1 MKQQTMTIASTR
13 KLNQGIYQTVLRGDT
28 SPITTPG
35 QFINLKIPDH
45 YLRRPISIADWDE
58 CSMTIIYKVVGSG
71 TSALSQLSAGT
82 SLDVLTGL
90 GNGFDVDKACAAGT
104 PTLLGGGIGTPPIYG
119 LAKTLVRQGVTPTV
133 ITGFATE
140 EDVILQEEFRA
151 LGIDP
156 VLMTDDGSAGEK
168 GFVTDALAG
177 TEAGYVCACGP
188 EPMLRAVS
196 EVSEVDGE
204 LSFDARMGC
213 GFGVCMGCTRLTV
226 DGPKRVCRDGPVFKK
241 EAIAWED

>member
-1 MKQQTMTIASTR
+1 MKQQPMPIASTR

-28 SPITTPG
+28 SPITAPG

-58 CSMTIIYKVVGSG
+58 CSVTIIYKVVGSG

-133 ITGFATE
+133 ITGFATA

-177 TEAGYVCACGP
+177 TEASYVCVCGP
-188 EPMLRAVS
+188 EPMLRAVWNACS
-196 EVSEVDGE
+196 HGQF
-204 LSFDARMGC
+204 SFEARMAC
-213 GFGVCMGCTRLTV
+213 GFGACMGCSCRTKY
-226 DGPKRVCRDGPVFKK
+226 GNKRICKDGPVL
-241 EAIAWED
+241 EGGEILW